1 MRHIG
6 FSTGAVAFGDFQKA
20 LKTLNAQSFDSI
32 ELSALRV
39 GEIEPL
45 INALP
50 ELDLAKYKYVSLHAP
65 SSFTASEEPWLANL
79 LFATVPEQWKI
90 VLHPDTIHDFDLWRR
105 FGNRLAVENMDR
117 RKPGGRSLAELLT
130 VFAEL
135 PEASLCFD
143 IGHARQCDS
152 SMTESFL
159 ILTALRNKL
168 AHLHASEVNSES
180 RHERIS
186 YGAMLAFRQ
195 VASLI
200 PREVPVIIESR
211 VDPENLVAE
220 ADVAQRALCADPAV
234 SSHNKNN
241 VHYSIA

>member
-6 FSTGAVAFGDFQKA
+6 FSTGAVALGDFLKA
-20 LKTLNAQSFDSI
+20 ITILNTQSFDSI
-32 ELSALRV
+32 ELSALRI

-45 INALP
+45 IKALP
-50 ELDLAKYKYVSLHAP
+50 ALDLAKYKYVSLHAP
-65 SSFTASEEPWLANL
+65 SSFTASEEAWLANL
-79 LFATVPEQWKI
+79 LFQGVPQQWKI
-90 VLHPDTIHDFDLWRR
+90 VLHPDTIHDFSLWKK
-105 FGNRLAVENMDR
+105 FGNRLAIENMDR
-117 RKPGGRSLAELLT
+117 RKPAGRSLAELQSI
-130 VFAEL
+130 FRQL

-159 ILTALRNKL
+159 ILTALRNRL

-200 PREVPVIIESR
+200 PNEIPVIIESR
-211 VDPENLVAE
+211 VDPENLSSE
-220 ADVAQRALCADPAV
+220 ADLAQEALCVAPSPPVQREGYHSVA
-234 SSHNKNN
+234 
-241 VHYSIA
+241 

>member
-6 FSTGAVAFGDFQKA
+6 FSTGAVALGDFLKA
-20 LKTLNAQSFDSI
+20 LTILNTQPFDSI
-32 ELSALRV
+32 ELSALRI

-45 INALP
+45 IQTLP
-50 ELDLAKYKYVSLHAP
+50 TLDLKKYNYVSLHAP
-65 SSFTASEEPWLANL
+65 SNFSASEESWLAKL
-79 LFATVPEQWKI
+79 LLASVPEHWKI
-90 VLHPDTIHDFDLWRR
+90 VLHPDTIHNFTLWRK
-105 FGNRLAVENMDR
+105 FGSRLAIENMDR
-117 RKPGGRSLAELLT
+117 RKPGGRSLAELRA

-135 PEASLCFD
+135 RDASLCFD

-168 AHLHASEVNSES
+168 VQLHVSDVNSES

-200 PREVPVIIESR
+200 PKEVPVIIESR
-211 VDPENLVAE
+211 VDPENLLAE
-220 ADVAQRALCADPAV
+220 ADLAQQALRTDPVVTHHNENSARYSVA
-234 SSHNKNN
+234 
-241 VHYSIA
+241 

>member
-20 LKTLNAQSFDSI
+20 VTILNTQSFDSI
-32 ELSALRV
+32 ELSALRLS
-39 GEIEPL
+39 EIEPL
-45 INALP
+45 VMAIP
-50 ELDLAKYKYVSLHAP
+50 SLDLARYRYVSLHAP
-65 SSFTASEEPWLANL
+65 SSFTDDEERWLVDLLLAN
-79 LFATVPEQWKI
+79 VPQDWKI
-90 VLHPDTIHDFDLWRR
+90 VLHPDTLHDFSLWRK
-105 FGNRLAVENMDR
+105 FGKRLAIENMDR
-117 RKPGGRSLAELLT
+117 RKPVGRSLAELLT
-130 VFAEL
+130 IFAKL

-152 SMTESFL
+152 SMTEAFL
-159 ILTALRNKL
+159 ILTALRNRL
-168 AHLHASEVNSES
+168 VHLHASEVNSES

-200 PREVPVIIESR
+200 PKEIPVIIESR

-220 ADVAQRALCADPAV
+220 ADLAQQALCAGPIV
-234 SSHNKNN
+234 TNHHNAYFS
-241 VHYSIA
+241 VA